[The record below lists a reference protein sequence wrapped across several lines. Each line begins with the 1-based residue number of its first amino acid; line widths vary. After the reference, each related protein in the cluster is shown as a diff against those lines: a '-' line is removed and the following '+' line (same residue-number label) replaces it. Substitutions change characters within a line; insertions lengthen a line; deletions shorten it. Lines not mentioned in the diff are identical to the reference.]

1 MPTVRIIARLD
12 IKGPRVVKGIRFEGL
27 RVVGDPNELAMNY
40 YGQGAD
46 EIICIDTVASLYG
59 RNSLKEIVGRAVREV
74 FIPITV
80 GGGIRSVDDARELL
94 RIGADK
100 IAVNTAA
107 VKRPELITEL
117 AMAFGSQCV
126 VVSIQ
131 AKRRSHGWEAY
142 TDYGREHTGLDAL
155 EWAKRAEE
163 LGAGEI
169 LLSSVDMDGTGQG
182 YDIELTRSVAEK
194 AGIPVIASGGMGT
207 PRHCLEAIRSKADA
221 VAVASSIHH
230 GKNGVNDIRAFL
242 MNAGVSVRQW
252 GQRSLS

>member
-1 MPTVRIIARLD
+1 MARLD

-27 RVVGDPNELAMNY
+27 RVVGDPNELAKKY
-40 YGQGAD
+40 YDDGAD
-46 EIICIDTVASLYG
+46 EIIYIDTVASLYG
-59 RNSLKEIVGRAVREV
+59 RNSLREIVMQAVREV

-94 RIGADK
+94 RMGADK
-100 IAVNTAA
+100 IAVNTEA
-107 VKRPELITEL
+107 VKRPKLITEL
-117 AMAFGSQCV
+117 ARSFGSQCV
-126 VVSIQ
+126 VASIQ
-131 AKRRSHGWEAY
+131 AKRRSEGWEAY

-182 YDIELTRSVAEK
+182 YDIELIRSVAEN

-207 PRHCLEAIRSKADA
+207 PGHCLEAIRGNADG
-221 VAVASSIHH
+221 VATASSIHY
-230 GKNGVNDIRAFL
+230 GKTGLNDIRVCL
-242 MNAGVSVRQW
+242 RDAGVSVRLW

>member
-27 RVVGDPNELAMNY
+27 RVVGDPNELAINY

-107 VKRPELITEL
+107 VNRPELITEL

-126 VVSIQ
+126 V
-131 AKRRSHGWEAY
+131 G
-142 TDYGREHTGLDAL
+142 
-155 EWAKRAEE
+155 
-163 LGAGEI
+163 
-169 LLSSVDMDGTGQG
+169 
-182 YDIELTRSVAEK
+182 
-194 AGIPVIASGGMGT
+194 
-207 PRHCLEAIRSKADA
+207 
-221 VAVASSIHH
+221 SIHH